1 MSDVQKQVITGAGV
15 LLLVVAG
22 GLIYWSVS
30 SLETE
35 EYVEDPLEAII
46 RESME
51 SGEKMESKTASD
63 NQSQAQILERFRRS
77 AGASGASGAAIVPT
91 DLEGEG
97 PLVFEDLFAD
107 ARTQD
112 SVSVEE
118 FTRLLTEVH
127 SKLPTTAS
135 LQVYRM
141 ENGHSLPRPLQMAQ
155 HWLEDIIEL
164 TDGNE
169 ELVSSAQKFYHNC
182 LNDEQLDV
190 SIRSACYTL
199 LVEREGIR
207 VGQDILERA
216 ETGVFW
222 P

>member
-1 MSDVQKQVITGAGV
+1 MSDVQKQVLSGAGI

-46 RESME
+46 RENME
-51 SGEKMESKTASD
+51 GGGKMESTVAND

-77 AGASGASGAAIVPT
+77 AGTKDSAAAIVPT

-97 PLVFEDLFAD
+97 PLVFEDLFAT
-107 ARTQD
+107 ARGQGNL
-112 SVSVEE
+112 SVEE
-118 FTRLLTEVH
+118 FTKLLTDVH
-127 SKLPTTAS
+127 SKLPTQS
-135 LQVYRM
+135 QLQVYRM
-141 ENGHSLPRPLQMAQ
+141 ENTHSLPRPLQTAQ
-155 HWLEDIIEL
+155 RWFEDIIEL
-164 TDGNE
+164 TDGNSD
-169 ELVSSAQKFYHNC
+169 LVVSAQKFYHNC
-182 LNDEQLDV
+182 LNDVQLDI
-190 SIRSACYTL
+190 SIRAACYTL
-199 LVEREGIR
+199 IVEREGVQ
-207 VGQDILERA
+207 VGQEILERA